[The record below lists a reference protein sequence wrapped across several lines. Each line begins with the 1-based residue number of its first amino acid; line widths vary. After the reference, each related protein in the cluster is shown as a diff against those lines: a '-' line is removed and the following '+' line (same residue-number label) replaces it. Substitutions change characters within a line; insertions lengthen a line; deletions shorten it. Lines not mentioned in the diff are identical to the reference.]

1 MSNESGALQR
11 FQQLYKKLTA
21 NHQPDLS
28 PIYSANVRFQDPFVA
43 LKGRSRLAAYLASS
57 YANVIDCRFDFGA
70 PVGQPDHCCLPWTL
84 HLRHKRLRG
93 GQQVRVDGISLLMV
107 EDNLICV
114 HRDYFDAGQMLY
126 ENLPLLGSAV
136 RWLRRHA
143 A

>member
-1 MSNESGALQR
+1 MANEPDALQR

-21 NHQPDLS
+21 EYQPDLS
-28 PIYSANVRFQDPFVA
+28 PVYSADVRFQDPFVA
-43 LKGRSRLAAYLASS
+43 LNGRSRLAAYLASS
-57 YANVIDCRFDFGA
+57 YANVIHCRFDFGA
-70 PVGQPDHCCLPWTL
+70 PVGHPDHCCLPWTL
-84 HLRHKRLRG
+84 HLRHRRLRG
-93 GQQVRVDGISLLMV
+93 GQEVKVDGISLLMV
-107 EDNLICV
+107 EGNRIRL